1 MPETAMKQYRE
12 QAHLSITQLARLAR
26 IDDTTVR
33 RAERGEGIQEGDAEA
48 IVEVLSK
55 KVGQEL
61 SLSDLGITTYA

>member
-1 MPETAMKQYRE
+1 MKQYRE

-33 RAERGEGIQEGDAEA
+33 RAERGEGIQESDANS

-61 SLSDLGITTYA
+61 SLSDLGITTYS